1 MKKKLSQLRKYIS
14 KLKGVKIQ
22 TVVVWTAIL
31 SSISTVVMMILSLIS
46 IENSIDQFTESNK
59 NSIKQTELLRQQ
71 IEDNKTFAF
80 SQIPPTITIE
90 PKYGVKAKN
99 GDFKIKIINNNLYD
113 LTSLALSTNYYQAG
127 WEKNGLTGFTVNMI
141 NSIPNKVLDTLKRGA
156 FYELVIEKE
165 YLEFVKIDPPTKTFH
180 ADFLKITVAYD
191 RIIDKKTFI
200 TNKVYHHVGDNLFD
214 EEEDTKIK
222 YGSVTFKEIKEYLGV
237 EMD

>member
-1 MKKKLSQLRKYIS
+1 
-14 KLKGVKIQ
+14 
-22 TVVVWTAIL
+22 
-31 SSISTVVMMILSLIS
+31 MILSLIS
-46 IENSIDQFTESNK
+46 IENSIDQFTKSNN

-71 IEDNKTFAF
+71 IEDNKNFAF

-90 PKYGVKAKN
+90 PKYGVKAEN

-127 WEKNGLTGFTVNMI
+127 WEKNGLTGFTVSFI
-141 NSIPNKVLDTLKRGA
+141 NTIPNKVLDTLKKGA
-156 FYELVIEKE
+156 YYELVIESE
-165 YLEFVKIDPPTKTFH
+165 YLKEAEIDPPTKTFH

-200 TNKVYHHVGDNLFD
+200 TNKVYHRVGDNLFD
-214 EEEDTKIK
+214 QEEDTKIK
-222 YGSVTFKEIKEYLGV
+222 YGSATFKEIKEYLGV